1 MNKKFLS
8 AILFGALMVTSTGTF
23 VSCKDY
29 DDDIDSINKEL
40 TDIKSQIASLQNQV
54 SSGNYVTGVTKAANG
69 ITFAFSNG
77 SPVTIEIKDGAQ
89 GVAGKDG
96 SIVEVKEG
104 VLYIDGEATEIKVC
118 ETPVIE
124 EGEFLPCVAIVEGEW
139 AVLQEDGTYLSTGYA
154 ASSVAVAENEKGGY
168 TLTIKNAEGEETEIE
183 LPATKIITD
192 LKATSIVD
200 GKMGAASATL
210 YYGKKIVKEEYKDG
224 LKFNDKVYA
233 VGEYLLSQTAKL
245 SAIVNPLDADA
256 TKYAYKL
263 VDTKGNAPLVV
274 SGIKQNM
281 SEKALS
287 RAEATANQGVWD
299 MTLSFADAT
308 KISADGVYALTA
320 ETVNGVVAS
329 PYDVT
334 IKTEQVTGQLSFN
347 WGLLNAAEVKYN
359 TEFDLSTLLAK
370 EEWKDKVVDY
380 YFEIVDKA
388 SAESKGIVLNGDV
401 VKSTKNITKLSS
413 YDVKV
418 NVLFVT
424 GQTHTFAVTIKLVQD
439 APVAQLADVE
449 WTITDK
455 TSKGENVV
463 YLSLASIQSQLIG
476 NSDSYIPSITRLTST
491 WADGTELNKKSVIV
505 NDTYYGAAVEGKTV
519 TPFDAAWITAVDGG
533 LYNLNADATAYVN
546 AASVQKTLYA
556 KFTFD
561 YTTAFPGEYIVNVGF
576 KNSNT
581 PSGEYAVVVPVKVV
595 VKAPEV
601 NPFARLSAY
610 FNGDE
615 ATAYGKVVN
624 GKVQY
629 NLFDLF
635 KAIDAT
641 TKTNV
646 VFAETKHDIEKH
658 TCASW
663 FVTGGA
669 KGDIEV
675 GVYNNTT
682 DADNKDNVYSTRAMK
697 AVYTVFG
704 NAHIAKVVDSF
715 NLTVKS
721 EIFEG
726 TLEATEA
733 ASVSGQV
740 KDVMKVSMKNIT
752 AKDVYGAVYYLG
764 NTYFYN
770 ATTKAYD
777 KKDADTRIAPNGV
790 KLVLVDD
797 NAKEYLAAPA
807 AMKEDAE
814 GYPYFEVESASKT
827 TALQSDVTCKLRLE
841 VTDVWG
847 KIKTT
852 DVTVTLKK

>member
-29 DDDIDSINKEL
+29 DEDIDSINKEL
-40 TDIKSQIASLQNQV
+40 ADIKSQIASLQSQV
-54 SSGNYVTGVTKAANG
+54 NSGNYVTGVTKAANG
-69 ITFAFSNG
+69 ITFTFSNG
-77 SPVTIEIKDGAQ
+77 SPVTIEIKDGAA
-89 GVAGKDG
+89 GATGAAGKDG

-118 ETPVIE
+118 ETPVVE
-124 EGEFLPCVAIVEGEW
+124 EGEFLPAVAIVDGEW
-139 AVLQEDGTYLSTGYA
+139 AVLQEDGSYLSTGYA

-168 TLTIKNAEGEETEIE
+168 TLTIKDAEGEETEIE

-224 LKFNDKVYA
+224 LKFNNKVYA

-334 IKTEQVTGQLSFN
+334 IKTEQVTTPITLDYALST
-347 WGLLNAAEVKYN
+347 LPKVKYG
-359 TEFDLSTLLAK
+359 TEFDLSTLFAK
-370 EEWKDKVVDY
+370 ETWGDKVVDY

-388 SAESKGIVLNGDV
+388 AAESKGVVLNGNV
-401 VKSTKNITKLSS
+401 VKATKNATFYSWSEIKA
-413 YDVKV
+413 

-424 GQTHTFAVTIKLVQD
+424 GQKHQYAVNVNFEQD
-439 APVAQLADVE
+439 APASQLADVE
-449 WTITDK
+449 WTITNK

-476 NSDSYIPSITRLTST
+476 SSDASIPTIARLTST
-491 WADGTELNKKSVIV
+491 WADGTELNKKSVVV

-519 TPFDAAWITAVDGG
+519 TSFNEAWITAVDGG
-533 LYNLNADATAYVN
+533 LYNLNADATAYVG

-561 YTTAFPGEYIVNVGF
+561 AATAFPGEYIVNVGF
-576 KNSNT
+576 RKNGAT
-581 PSGEYAVVVPVKVV
+581 SGDYVVVVPVKVV

-635 KAIDAT
+635 KTIDDAT
-641 TKTNV
+641 KANV
-646 VFAETKHDIEKH
+646 VFTETKHDIEKH

-663 FVTGGA
+663 FTGAAQGA
-669 KGDIEV
+669 IEV
-675 GVYNNTT
+675 GVYDNTT

-721 EIFEG
+721 EIYEG

-740 KDVMKVSMKNIT
+740 KDVMKVSLKNIT
-752 AKDVYGAVYYLG
+752 AKDVYGAAYYLG
-764 NTYFYN
+764 ETNIWN
-770 ATTKAYD
+770 ATTEKYDTKAA
-777 KKDADTRIAPNGV
+777 DARIASV

-797 NAKEYLAAPA
+797 NAKEYLATPS
-807 AMKEDAE
+807 AMTVSAT
-814 GYPYFEVESASKT
+814 GYPYFTVESASKT

-841 VTDVWG
+841 VKDVWG